1 MSLFIEV
8 NSIEKECKVIINLE
22 HVVEVA
28 PLASGG
34 CAIFFNDGASV
45 NGVRSMKVKDS
56 YSLFEQL
63 VMTMVT
69 PEVVSKKTKLL
80 KEQAD
85 KASKQDDLVIP
96 KL

>member
-8 NSIEKECKVIINLE
+8 ESLDKNCKVIINLE

-34 CAIFFNDGASV
+34 CAVFFTDGASV
-45 NGVRSMKVKDS
+45 GGVRSMKVTNS
-56 YSLFEQL
+56 YSLFQQL
-63 VMTMVT
+63 VMTMIT
-69 PEVVSKKTKLL
+69 PEDISKKTKLL
-80 KEQAD
+80 KEAVA
-85 KASKQDDLVIP
+85 KAGPKEEFVIP

>member
-8 NSIEKECKVIINLE
+8 ESLDKNCKVIINLE

-34 CAIFFNDGASV
+34 CAVFFTDGASV
-45 NGVRSMKVKDS
+45 GGVRSMKVTDS
-56 YSLFEQL
+56 YSLFQQL

-69 PEVVSKKTKLL
+69 PEDVSKKTKLL
-80 KEQAD
+80 REAAAKTGPKED
-85 KASKQDDLVIP
+85 FVIP

>member
-8 NSIEKECKVIINLE
+8 ESLDKNCKVIINLE

-34 CAIFFNDGASV
+34 CAVFFTDGASV
-45 NGVRSMKVKDS
+45 GGVRSMKVTDS
-56 YSLFEQL
+56 YSLFQQL

-69 PEVVSKKTKLL
+69 PEDVSKKTKLL
-80 KEQAD
+80 KEAAA
-85 KASKQDDLVIP
+85 KNPAKEEFVIP